1 MIRSFAEVDQRAAA
15 GKKRKLAVLAP
26 EDEEFLQAI
35 RSCRK
40 KGWVEPVLIGDVE
53 RIRKAA
59 DRIGF
64 PLDDQEVLHRKD
76 RQAVSDLGTSM
87 LFDHHVDLISK
98 GQIPTAFIYRS
109 IIREEG
115 KAGTGR
121 NVSVVSLWDIPGV
134 NHLTSLTDTGVNI
147 RPDFPAKV
155 KILRNAVFLFHLLG
169 CERPR
174 IAVLSAPR
182 IGETP
187 SESMRDWER
196 LRSACAEGTLG
207 KCEVV
212 EGTTFSGMF
221 SQGNPPLVDPEEI
234 HPEEIPEILLVP
246 NLDTGNIL
254 VKLDFFLDVKR
265 RSLVVTSRGP
275 VIIPSRSDF
284 RDSIEGELAL
294 GLVVAE
300 SLEEKT

>member
-35 RSCRK
+35 RSCRE

-64 PLDDQEVLHRKD
+64 PLDDNEVLHRKD

-87 LFDHHVDLISK
+87 LFDRHVDLISK

-182 IGETP
+182 IGQAP

-196 LRSACAEGTLG
+196 LRGACAEGTLG

-221 SQGNPPLVDPEEI
+221 SLGKPPLVDPEEI

-275 VIIPSRSDF
+275 FIIPSRSDF